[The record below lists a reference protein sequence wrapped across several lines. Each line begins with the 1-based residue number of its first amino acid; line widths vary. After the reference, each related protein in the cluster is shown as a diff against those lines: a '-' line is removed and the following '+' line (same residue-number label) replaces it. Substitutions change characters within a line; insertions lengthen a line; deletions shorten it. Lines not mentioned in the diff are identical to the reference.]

1 MIPIMRVLVIAFGS
15 RGDVAPFTGV
25 GARLRADGHA
35 VTIAAHPAYAGLV
48 TGAGLAFH
56 ALPGDLGVMQDLP
69 ENASPRFMA
78 GRVGALTEL
87 LGQAADASIAAAQDA
102 EVVLWNGAAPFA
114 RDIAAGLGRPG
125 FGVYC
130 QPWTPT
136 GDFPPVALHSARSLG
151 RWGNRLVSELVM
163 RTLVPYQR
171 AARRVRDQLGG
182 PRPGPE
188 QRRLHGFSPAVLPRP
203 ADWPAGHDVVGYWWP
218 VTDPSWTPPQQLV
231 DFLDAGDPPVLVG
244 FGSMAGGHG
253 ARLAP
258 IVREALRAAGVRGL
272 VQSGWAGMDAG
283 ASDDVLTIADVPHEW
298 LLPRVA
304 AVVHHA
310 GAGTTAAT
318 LRAGVPSV
326 PTPVFA
332 DQPLWARRLVE
343 LGCAPAVLPF
353 RGMAAA
359 PLAAAIRAA
368 TSGGHRGAAAALA
381 ARIAQEDGAGAVVA
395 AVAAL

>member
-1 MIPIMRVLVIAFGS
+1 MISIMRVLVIAFGS

-25 GARLRADGHA
+25 GARLRADGHE
-35 VTIAAHPAYAGLV
+35 VTIAAHPAYAELV
-48 TGAGLAFH
+48 TAAGSAFH

-87 LGQAADASIAAAQDA
+87 LGQAVDASIVAARDA
-102 EVVLWNGAAPFA
+102 EMVLWNGAAPFG
-114 RDIAAGLGRPG
+114 REIADGLHRPG
-125 FGVYC
+125 FGLYS

-151 RWGNRLVSELVM
+151 RLGNRLVGELVM

-171 AARRVRDQLGG
+171 AARRVRDQLGS
-182 PRPGPE
+182 PRRGTTRPI
-188 QRRLHGFSPAVLPRP
+188 LHGFSPAVLPRP
-203 ADWPAGHDVVGYWWP
+203 ADWPAGQEVVGYWWP
-218 VTDPSWTPPQQLV
+218 VTDPNWTPPQQLV
-231 DFLDAGDPPVLVG
+231 DFLDAGEPPVLVG

-283 ASDDVLTIADVPHEW
+283 TSDDVLTIGDVPHEW
-298 LLPRVA
+298 LLPKVA

-332 DQPLWARRLVE
+332 DQPLWAQRLVA
-343 LGCAPAVLPF
+343 LGAAPAVLPF
-353 RGMAAA
+353 RGLAAA
-359 PLAAAIRAA
+359 PLAEAIKAA
-368 TSGGHRGAAAALA
+368 TTGGHRAAAAVLA
-381 ARIAQEDGAGAVVA
+381 ARIATEDGAGAVAA

>member
-1 MIPIMRVLVIAFGS
+1 M
-15 RGDVAPFTGV
+15 
-25 GARLRADGHA
+25 AR
-35 VTIAAHPAYAGLV
+35 
-48 TGAGLAFH
+48 
-56 ALPGDLGVMQDLP
+56 
-69 ENASPRFMA
+69 
-78 GRVGALTEL
+78 RVGALTEL
-87 LGQAADASIAAAQDA
+87 LGQAADASIVAARDA
-102 EVVLWNGAAPFA
+102 EVVLWNGAAPFG
-114 RDIAAGLGRPG
+114 RDIAHGLHRPG
-125 FGVYC
+125 FGLYS

-136 GDFPPVALHSARSLG
+136 GDFPPVALHSTRSLG
-151 RWGNRLVSELVM
+151 RLGNRLVGELVM

-171 AARRVRDQLGG
+171 AARRVRDQLGSPRRG
-182 PRPGPE
+182 PLR
-188 QRRLHGFSPAVLPRP
+188 QILHGFSPAVLPRP
-203 ADWPAGHDVVGYWWP
+203 ADWPAGQDVVGYWWP
-218 VTDPSWTPPQQLV
+218 VSDPAWTPPAQLV

-272 VQSGWAGMDAG
+272 VQAGWAGMDAG
-283 ASDDVLTIADVPHEW
+283 TSDDVLTIGDVPHEW

-318 LRAGVPSV
+318 LRAAVPSV

-332 DQPLWARRLVE
+332 DQPLWAQRLVA

-353 RGMAAA
+353 RGLAAA

-368 TSGGHRGAAAALA
+368 TSGGHRAAAQVVA
-381 ARIAQEDGAGAVVA
+381 ARIATEDGAGAVAA